1 MRIKFDGASDI
12 SVCYPNGMLDTQ
24 HSNKKVKEITLYDYG
39 IIFIEYE
46 DRETLVTDLKNVQF
60 TYYSK
65 EG

>member
-46 DRETLVTDLKNVQF
+46 YR
-60 TYYSK
+60 
-65 EG
+65 